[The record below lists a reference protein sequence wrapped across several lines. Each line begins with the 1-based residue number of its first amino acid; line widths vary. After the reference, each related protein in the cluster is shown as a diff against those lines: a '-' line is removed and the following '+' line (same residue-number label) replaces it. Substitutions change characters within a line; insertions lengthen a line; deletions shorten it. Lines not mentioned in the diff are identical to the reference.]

1 MQFVWLGLQF
11 QWLIIFLK
19 WPAEGAD
26 IQELQYPPEKIKNKK
41 ISAVLY
47 PPWLFLQSNEAIL
60 LRLRTPDL
68 NISDSQSTSLKR
80 SQTASV
86 FSAPLMSTVS
96 AASLFLLCSLC
107 SVLIRVLDNES
118 WTVGGTF
125 AAQLTPTSGQSRGE
139 NELGSGWIK
148 HVSQD
153 VVLFH
158 RFPGAQ
164 SLLVLVDPLC
174 NQSGSTSS
182 QHKHTEVEVGRD

>member
-1 MQFVWLGLQF
+1 M
-11 QWLIIFLK
+11 
-19 WPAEGAD
+19 
-26 IQELQYPPEKIKNKK
+26 
-41 ISAVLY
+41 LY

-60 LRLRTPDL
+60 LRLCTPHL
-68 NISDSQSTSLKR
+68 NISDSQSASLKR
-80 SQTASV
+80 APAASV
-86 FSAPLMSTVS
+86 FSAPLMCTVS
-96 AASLFLLCSLC
+96 AASPFLLCSLC

-153 VVLFH
+153 VALFP

-164 SLLVLVDPLC
+164 SLLVPVDPLR
-174 NQSGSTSS
+174 NQKRKHVEPTQTHRSGSRERLERKDTHNPLLSS
-182 QHKHTEVEVGRD
+182 FLISEHLCATV